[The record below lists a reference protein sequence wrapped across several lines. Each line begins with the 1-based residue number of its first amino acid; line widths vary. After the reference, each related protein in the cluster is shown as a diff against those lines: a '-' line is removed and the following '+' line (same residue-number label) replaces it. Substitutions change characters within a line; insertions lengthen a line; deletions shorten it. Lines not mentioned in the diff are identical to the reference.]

1 MPWVSYGQKG
11 EGTKTSGSWQPYGTK
26 KKQDKK
32 KAIIEES
39 LKQAEKYQAEAE
51 KYAGRVDMIE
61 GIGKTIVRPFVS
73 LAEIPKN
80 VYGSITGKQN
90 TFGDVNVPGLGKV
103 QSYQEEAKGVTG
115 DILEGKKPLY
125 SILKPIGSAVIDT
138 AGLGIGSSVAKG
150 VTKEAFKQTA
160 KRLIPEGA
168 AYGLGQGA
176 VDSIGNGRTYG
187 EKAKDIATS
196 TAFGAVGAPL
206 FGVGFN
212 VIGRAVSS
220 LGSKL
225 SGRATKAL
233 DPKEVKS
240 TVDEIVG
247 IVDRD
252 LKPEEEQMVMESLSR
267 GATKE
272 DIVTE
277 VGKANIEAGF
287 DPSIRLA
294 QVVDELEA
302 GGKKLSL
309 DEIATVKKGM
319 DEGKSFE
326 EIQSTLE
333 PQKALSTAP
342 KEETGATVP
351 KDTSDNGDEAFLKAV
366 EERFKASKTNKFR
379 EATKDEKGRFTGSK
393 SEARMKTGDPERDA
407 LSESIQTRIDNL
419 GKDELNKT
427 TEENFY
433 DTSQRLKLED
443 IQNQI
448 PKAKAEELPRLKE
461 ESDRIIKEILDK
473 RAGEFKATSKKE
485 DLIQKARTIA
495 NNSNS
500 SLEFRTNLRKEGMG
514 KAFKSQQAA
523 EEFYRRMNGAKYRLA
538 DEDPLIQEAKPSQ
551 YERYKDTII
560 ASQRTEK
567 GIVNKIYADQK
578 SRGNRTNRLSHGD
591 VQYTKEELQNFLNKS
606 GKFKPMYED
615 WVKSGYDP
623 QLKPSIDRIDPKKGY
638 SLDNIQLTTWGENLA
653 KGRGEMRVT
662 QGKPIIQT
670 DAQGNVVKIH
680 RSLSDAADEVGVN
693 FKTISNAA
701 IGKNGSKSA
710 GGFTW
715 RYAKPE
721 EIPKDV
727 YNQSAPNSLLNEARK
742 YKSAEEFVNS
752 KDGEKAFFG
761 RVVDDIK
768 SKLPNSELRIT
779 QNSIGVMKGNVRG
792 NWMDN
797 EDAWTFYPS
806 KSIPEDF
813 RVEVQKRIPG
823 AKVMNGAID
832 FPKESFPSINQSK
845 LTDIWKKAHGEK
857 FRDIAPRFEELTGTK
872 ITPEQEAQ
880 IKSLHKRMFGDENV
894 EITAQILTPEGQK
907 AFGVYKNKVIK
918 ILDGQVD
925 PTDTFY
931 HEAVHKYLD
940 LFTTLDEQKNI
951 YLEARKLW
959 KTDNLDELEEK
970 IAENFIRYAK
980 ENEGVVGTMKV
991 LFDKVIDRIKNALKG
1006 ESSIEALYKDI
1017 LEGKAKKAPLTS
1029 KELQKRTTDLQRSA
1043 REKERE
1049 MAVIRKGYM
1058 SEEKFLA
1065 ESPELI
1071 FDEDVKGQYES
1082 FVGLLRRF
1090 RTGRQREA
1098 ILSGDVGSIKKALD
1112 GKVGAREIDDMF
1124 YSQEKSDNEMLD
1136 YFRGI
1141 YEKGKK
1147 KVTEQELL
1155 SSVESKLKTDPDYIR
1170 LQDELGDI
1178 RKQQENL
1185 ARDEE
1190 ASIKSVNESLN
1201 DVKKEVEPIQKT
1213 KEATLDNSVKQIVP
1227 KGKKVSI
1234 IASRLNKD
1242 LPPDFRIDE
1251 TYDPK
1256 AINKEADR
1264 AAELIAE
1271 NKTKAIQKALDTG
1284 TNPMER
1290 DAILIELSEIAK
1302 RDKDYGTLNDL
1313 FNKRSELIRSG
1324 AQSLNMEKAS
1334 ILLNPQEQ
1342 YMRNVVNA
1350 KLGKVKISGKD
1361 LTPETLAAKRTGIRK
1376 ETKDV
1381 VRRSFKIEDA
1391 QELFDKLLCK

>member
-1 MPWVSYGQKG
+1 MSIADTIIEKYK
-11 EGTKTSGSWQPYGTK
+11 SGSSKEGSVADRILARFGIEDKAK
-26 KKQDKK
+26 KKKR
-32 KAIIEES
+32 IVEEN
-39 LKQAEKYQAEAE
+39 LALAEKYKAEAHGGALNTVNDFFGYGADKTGFAE
-51 KYAGRVDMIE
+51 SQAANLVTENLKETSKDLFLQNDVDKGKIEQINRNSSLISEVLKKKRENPSKSALYDSVLKDLQSQNAELSGSVGGELKNKTDEQLRGQTIGTIAEASQAFPLGSLLAQGTSLVGKE
-61 GIGKTIVRPFVS
+61 GILQGAKLLSKQGAINIVKNPTFQEGVIYGGAMGASSALKEKKGALGVS
-73 LAEIPKN
+73 KD
-80 VYGSITGKQN
+80 T
-90 TFGDVNVPGLGKV
+90 
-103 QSYQEEAKGVTG
+103 
-115 DILEGKKPLY
+115 
-125 SILKPIGSAVIDT
+125 AVGAVT
-138 AGLGIGSSVAKG
+138 AGLASLGIMKG
-150 VTKEAFKQTA
+150 M
-160 KRLIPEGA
+160 
-168 AYGLGQGA
+168 
-176 VDSIGNGRTYG
+176 S
-187 EKAKDIATS
+187 
-196 TAFGAVGAPL
+196 
-206 FGVGFN
+206 
-212 VIGRAVSS
+212 AVSS
-220 LGSKL
+220 TIGKGLTKL
-225 SGRATKAL
+225 FEKIGTRPKAEL
-233 DPKEVKS
+233 NPAEVKS

-252 LKPEEEQMVMESLSR
+252 LNPEEEQAVMEALSK

-272 DIVTE
+272 EVVTE
-277 VGKANIEAGF
+277 VGKAKVEQGLEPKA
-287 DPSIRLA
+287 RLS

-333 PQKALSTAP
+333 PQKAPSTAP
-342 KEETGATVP
+342 NEETGATVP
-351 KDTSDNGDEAFLKAV
+351 KDTYDNGDEAFLKAV

-379 EATKDEKGRFTGSK
+379 EAMPTGRQATKDEKGRFTGSK

-427 TEENFY
+427 TQSNFD
-433 DTSQRLKLED
+433 DTSQRLKLEE

-448 PKAKAEELPRLKE
+448 PKAKVEELPRLKE

-473 RAGEFKATSKKE
+473 RAVEFKATSKKE

-500 SLEFRTNLRKEGMG
+500 SLEFRVNLRKEGLG
-514 KAFKSQQAA
+514 KAFKSQQSE

-538 DEDPLIQEAKPSQ
+538 DEDPLIQEAK
-551 YERYKDTII
+551 
-560 ASQRTEK
+560 
-567 GIVNKIYADQK
+567 
-578 SRGNRTNRLSHGD
+578 
-591 VQYTKEELQNFLNKS
+591 
-606 GKFKPMYED
+606 
-615 WVKSGYDP
+615 
-623 QLKPSIDRIDPKKGY
+623 
-638 SLDNIQLTTWGENLA
+638 
-653 KGRGEMRVT
+653 
-662 QGKPIIQT
+662 
-670 DAQGNVVKIH
+670 
-680 RSLSDAADEVGVN
+680 
-693 FKTISNAA
+693 
-701 IGKNGSKSA
+701 
-710 GGFTW
+710 
-715 RYAKPE
+715 
-721 EIPKDV
+721 
-727 YNQSAPNSLLNEARK
+727 K
-742 YKSAEEFVNS
+742 YKSAEEFVSSQDNTW
-752 KDGEKAFFG
+752 ENF
-761 RVVDDIK
+761 
-768 SKLPNSELRIT
+768 
-779 QNSIGVMKGNVRG
+779 MKK
-792 NWMDN
+792 
-797 EDAWTFYPS
+797 ETS
-806 KSIPEDF
+806 KSGKLIFGKEEYGKFLDSKKGIVVEQNDPILKNFDF
-813 RVEVQKRIPG
+813 SSYEGRETLSALKHYNNYVRQGRNDTTALAMIENAYNSSIKDNIETITR
-823 AKVMNGAID
+823 AKQ
-832 FPKESFPSINQSK
+832 ESQ

-907 AFGVYKNKVIK
+907 AFGVYQNKVIK

-940 LFTTLDEQKNI
+940 LFTTMDEQKSI

-991 LFDKVIDRIKNALKG
+991 LFDKVIDRIKTALKG

-1017 LEGKAKKAPLTS
+1017 LEGKAKNRG
-1029 KELQKRTTDLQRSA
+1029 QK
-1043 REKERE
+1043 
-1049 MAVIRKGYM
+1049 
-1058 SEEKFLA
+1058 
-1065 ESPELI
+1065 
-1071 FDEDVKGQYES
+1071 VKVS
-1082 FVGLLRRF
+1082 
-1090 RTGRQREA
+1090 
-1098 ILSGDVGSIKKALD
+1098 
-1112 GKVGAREIDDMF
+1112 
-1124 YSQEKSDNEMLD
+1124 
-1136 YFRGI
+1136 
-1141 YEKGKK
+1141 KGKEP
-1147 KVTEQELL
+1147 VT
-1155 SSVESKLKTDPDYIR
+1155 K
-1170 LQDELGDI
+1170 QD
-1178 RKQQENL
+1178 
-1185 ARDEE
+1185 
-1190 ASIKSVNESLN
+1190 
-1201 DVKKEVEPIQKT
+1201 
-1213 KEATLDNSVKQIVP
+1213 VP

-1376 ETKDV
+1376 ETKDA
-1381 VRRSFKIEDA
+1381 VRKSFKIEDA

>member
-32 KAIIEES
+32 KAVIEES

-61 GIGKTIVRPFVS
+61 GIGKTLVRPFIS

-80 VYGSITGKQN
+80 VYGSVSGKQN

-125 SILKPIGSAVIDT
+125 SILKPMGSAAIDT

-252 LKPEEEQMVMESLSR
+252 LKPEEEQMVMESLSK

-272 DIVTE
+272 EVVTE

-326 EIQSTLE
+326 EIQSEIQSTLE

-379 EATKDEKGRFTGSK
+379 EAMPTGRQATKDEKGRFTGSK

-407 LSESIQTRIDNL
+407 LSESIQTRIDSL

-427 TEENFY
+427 TQSNFD
-433 DTSQRLKLED
+433 DTSQRLKLEE
-443 IQNQI
+443 IQSQI

-473 RAGEFKATSKKE
+473 RAVEFKATSRKE
-485 DLIQKARTIA
+485 DLIQKTRTIA

-500 SLEFRTNLRKEGMG
+500 SLEFRINLRKEGLDN
-514 KAFKSQQAA
+514 AFKSQQAA

-538 DEDPLIQEAKPSQ
+538 DEDPLIQEARKYTSPEEFVNAQGKPF
-551 YERYKDTII
+551 YH
-560 ASQRTEK
+560 
-567 GIVNKIYADQK
+567 G
-578 SRGNRTNRLSHGD
+578 SRNIWEG
-591 VQYTKEELQNFLNKS
+591 E
-606 GKFKPMYED
+606 FKN
-615 WVKSGYDP
+615 
-623 QLKPSIDRIDPKKGY
+623 PKKGEY
-638 SLDNIQLTTWGENLA
+638 GSEAIFVAPSESTASYYDRGGGVKEAYISKNAKIWDYTDPKNQRLMEEIKKDAVFVKYIRDNWNIPLNEVVRKINRGEYEWVQRPEVLDFLRRKGFSGFVNMDYNGGQTIGIFSNKDVKTKSQLTDIWKKA
-653 KGRGEMRVT
+653 
-662 QGKPIIQT
+662 
-670 DAQGNVVKIH
+670 
-680 RSLSDAADEVGVN
+680 
-693 FKTISNAA
+693 
-701 IGKNGSKSA
+701 
-710 GGFTW
+710 
-715 RYAKPE
+715 
-721 EIPKDV
+721 
-727 YNQSAPNSLLNEARK
+727 NQSAPEQTLINEARK
-742 YKSAEEFVNS
+742 YKSAEEFVKAQGEPVYHGTDANVAGGLRLG
-752 KDGEKAFFG
+752 KDGSPIWLSKTESGSERYGKNLIQVNAKNTKLLDETNLAGLKESRRILEESGAKSFKDTKFQNALQKAGYDGIRLGNGNDIAIFNPNSVKTKSQLIDIWNKAHGEKY
-761 RVVDDIK
+761 RVADGDTLLKEVRKYKSVEEFVRANRNTPEVLSAK
-768 SKLPNSELRIT
+768 SKIEEIQNRQDYKDFTKGGKIT
-779 QNSIGVMKGNVRG
+779 GKTWN
-792 NWMDN
+792 DN
-797 EDAWTFYPS
+797 IAAGKEYR
-806 KSIPEDF
+806 K
-813 RVEVQKRIPG
+813 
-823 AKVMNGAID
+823 AID
-832 FPKESFPSINQSK
+832 ENTDK
-845 LTDIWKKAHGEK
+845 LTEIWKKAHGEK
-857 FRDIAPRFEELTGTK
+857 SRDIAPRFEELTGTK

-907 AFGVYKNKVIK
+907 AFGVYQNKVIK

-940 LFTTLDEQKNI
+940 LFTTMDEQKSI

-980 ENEGVVGTMKV
+980 TNEGVVGTMKV

-1017 LEGKAKKAPLTS
+1017 LEGKAKNRG
-1029 KELQKRTTDLQRSA
+1029 QK
-1043 REKERE
+1043 
-1049 MAVIRKGYM
+1049 
-1058 SEEKFLA
+1058 
-1065 ESPELI
+1065 
-1071 FDEDVKGQYES
+1071 VKVS
-1082 FVGLLRRF
+1082 
-1090 RTGRQREA
+1090 
-1098 ILSGDVGSIKKALD
+1098 
-1112 GKVGAREIDDMF
+1112 
-1124 YSQEKSDNEMLD
+1124 
-1136 YFRGI
+1136 
-1141 YEKGKK
+1141 KGKEP
-1147 KVTEQELL
+1147 VT
-1155 SSVESKLKTDPDYIR
+1155 K
-1170 LQDELGDI
+1170 QD
-1178 RKQQENL
+1178 
-1185 ARDEE
+1185 
-1190 ASIKSVNESLN
+1190 
-1201 DVKKEVEPIQKT
+1201 
-1213 KEATLDNSVKQIVP
+1213 VP

-1334 ILLNPQEQ
+1334 ILLNPQEK

-1361 LTPETLAAKRTGIRK
+1361 LKPEELVAKRTGIVR
-1376 ETKDV
+1376 ETKDA
-1381 VRRSFKIEDA
+1381 VRKSFKIEDA